1 MNHRFKLTV
10 RFLTVIV
17 LALLVIVLALFLPLG
32 KPGDEKAE
40 STEHPTET
48 EVLTTKA
55 PATTE
60 ESRETTAPT
69 TEAPTETSS
78 SETETETETEA
89 EPETESAPAHPD
101 MTNARRIWVG
111 DSRIV
116 GFTESGIG
124 DPAKDIFIGKYGR
137 YYVWFNND
145 ALPVLRSH
153 LDTGE
158 PFEVIIQIGINDC
171 ANTQMQL
178 LPYFASDYAVLVNSL
193 IDEYPNARFW
203 FLSVGEVIG
212 TYGGGTQW
220 EVKMEDLNQL
230 VGPFNETMKAE
241 CRAHYLPVG
250 ELIKAEH
257 KTYRDNVHYSAET
270 NWWIYN
276 YALQCIQEE
285 NDAVHREE

>member
-1 MNHRFKLTV
+1 MNHRLKLTV
-10 RFLTVIV
+10 SFLTVIV

-40 STEHPTET
+40 STEHPTEA

-89 EPETESAPAHPD
+89 EPETESTPAHPD

-178 LPYFASDYAVLVNSL
+178 LPYFASDYAVLINSL

-257 KTYRDNVHYSAET
+257 KTYRDNVHYSTET

-285 NDAVHREE
+285 NDAAHREE

>member
-1 MNHRFKLTV
+1 MNHRLKLTV
-10 RFLTVIV
+10 SFLTVIV

-40 STEHPTET
+40 STERPTET

-78 SETETETETEA
+78 SETETETETETK
-89 EPETESAPAHPD
+89 PETESTPAHPD

-178 LPYFASDYAVLVNSL
+178 LPYFASDYAVLINSL

-257 KTYRDNVHYSAET
+257 KTYRDNVHYSTET

-285 NDAVHREE
+285 NDAAHREE

>member
-1 MNHRFKLTV
+1 M
-10 RFLTVIV
+10 IV

-78 SETETETETEA
+78 SETETETE
-89 EPETESAPAHPD
+89 PETESTPAHPD